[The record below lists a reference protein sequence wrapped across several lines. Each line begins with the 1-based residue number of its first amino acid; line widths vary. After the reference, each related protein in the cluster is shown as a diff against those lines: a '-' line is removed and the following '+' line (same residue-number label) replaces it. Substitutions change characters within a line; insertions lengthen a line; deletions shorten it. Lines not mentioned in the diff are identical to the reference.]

1 MEISRS
7 YRSQASRLPHR
18 ARGATAVLAAGAL
31 LLNTACYSYMPAI
44 GGALVPGRDVR
55 VELTSEG
62 SAVMQSAV
70 GPRIRLIEGRVQQTA
85 AGGSTT
91 LAVEQLTS
99 LDGLTVPYAGRAALV
114 IPATA
119 IRRVDMRTLDRKR
132 SWMAGGVMGTVFL
145 AAVATARAKARSRAT
160 GDVSRPGGSPPDL
173 RVP

>member
-70 GPRIRLIEGRVQQTA
+70 GPRIRLIEGRVQQA

-91 LAVEQLTS
+91 MAVEQLTS

-119 IRRVDMRTLDRKR
+119 IRRVDVRTLDRKR
-132 SWMAGGVMGTVFL
+132 SWMAGGVMGSVFL
-145 AAVATARAKARSRAT
+145 AAVVTALAKARSRAT

-173 RVP
+173 RTP

>member
-7 YRSQASRLPHR
+7 YQSQASRLPHR
-18 ARGATAVLAAGAL
+18 ARGATALVAAGAV

-62 SAVMQSAV
+62 SAVMQAAV
-70 GPRIRLIEGRVQQTA
+70 GPRIRLIEGRVQQAA

-91 LAVEQLTS
+91 MAVEQLTS
-99 LDGLTVPYAGRAALV
+99 LDGLTVPYAGRTALV

-119 IRRVDMRTLDRKR
+119 IRRVDVRTLDRKR
-132 SWMAGGVMGTVFL
+132 SWMAGGVMGGVFL
-145 AAVATARAKARSRAT
+145 AAVITALAKARSRAT
-160 GDVSRPGGSPPDL
+160 GDISRPGGSPPDL